1 MTYQEVYNIIAN
13 VEDKAANVW
22 ITGKESGK
30 RYKQNIRIIDGS
42 NRMKMRNVG
51 SSAIGY
57 NVNPFIVDKWA
68 SVEVCRKRKKK
79 KRKII
84 SI

>member
-1 MTYQEVYNIIAN
+1 MTYQEVYNIITN
-13 VEDKAANVW
+13 VEGKDANVW

-51 SSAIGY
+51 SSSIGY
-57 NVNPFIVDKWA
+57 NISSFMVDKWA
-68 SVEVCRKRKKK
+68 SVEVCKKRKKK
-79 KRKII
+79 DTK
-84 SI
+84 